1 LEIHFTEHEDLM
13 RRQTVISAYTQV
25 GNRRVQSR
33 MYVSLDNYRQNYID
47 SAYQL
52 LKDEVRQRA
61 LTEMR
66 SQQHYSNRDAVRDSD
81 DANDARE
88 AAMTALFGLPARR
101 VDAMPVPLYD
111 LQNGRPVFPLD
122 LNRGAWIENYRY
134 SENSGGRAK
143 MTKDKVNWLK
153 EGF

>member
-1 LEIHFTEHEDLM
+1 MEIHFTEHEDLT

-33 MYVSLDNYRQNYID
+33 MYISLDNYRQNYID

-66 SQQHYSNRDAVRDSD
+66 SQQHYSNRDAVSD
-81 DANDARE
+81 PDDARE
-88 AAMTALFGLPARR
+88 AALTALFGLPVRR
-101 VDAMPVPLYD
+101 VEVPLYD
-111 LQNGRPVFPLD
+111 LQDGRPEFPL
-122 LNRGAWIENYRY
+122 NINTEWIDNYRFA
-134 SENSGGRAK
+134 SNSGGRARII
-143 MTKDKVNWLK
+143 KDKVNWLK